1 MMTAIHLSD
10 TVSGIGWCAASSE
23 TVIRLEDEG
32 IVFTG
37 DAGFTHEP
45 GGLLTEVY
53 AGRSLI
59 QAIRD
64 ERYDGRFSS
73 VLRRAR

>member
-1 MMTAIHLSD
+1 MGCQKDIATQ
-10 TVSGIGWCAASSE
+10 
-23 TVIRLEDEG
+23 IRAKG
-32 IVFTG
+32 G
-37 DAGFTHEP
+37 DYLLGLKAGFTHEP
-45 GGLLTEVY
+45 GGLLTEDC